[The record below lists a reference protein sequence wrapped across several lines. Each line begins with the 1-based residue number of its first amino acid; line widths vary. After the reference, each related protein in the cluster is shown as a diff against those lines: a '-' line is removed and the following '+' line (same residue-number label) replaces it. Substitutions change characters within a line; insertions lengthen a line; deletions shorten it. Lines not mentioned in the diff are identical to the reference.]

1 MAHSLLVPRV
11 PPRWQTRAAFAAAL
25 ALVAAAIVTGEAWT
39 LPLALCAMSVLL
51 VSDGVPLAWCGIA
64 TALGA
69 PLALAAGSGA
79 AYDGLILASLAL
91 WLLAFVTSWPHRGY
105 ARL

>member
-1 MAHSLLVPRV
+1 VFAAR
-11 PPRWQTRAAFAAAL
+11 RQTRAAFGVAV
-25 ALVAAAIVTGEAWT
+25 ALVAAAIFSGEAWT

-51 VSDGVPLAWCGIA
+51 DGNGVRLAWCGIA

-79 AYDGLILASLAL
+79 AYGGLILTSLAL
-91 WLLAFVTSWPHRGY
+91 WLLTFVASWPHRGY